1 MISLLNRNN
10 GMLELDMAMGPRD
23 FVQSRLL
30 PFLEEDGW
38 LVCGTNLSSWKFTE
52 VVQRGDSICV
62 TGSDFPGTSLLELL
76 CSENTSEK
84 KFDTS
89 IISILK
95 EVFRGMELILQQ
107 KPDFQFFGPAQIL
120 VERDASKVKLL
131 FLPPTL
137 FKRAI
142 ESRPSQEQGQ
152 LSGCYCNPQLQ
163 GAEAVAFTQGVYL
176 YQGLSG
182 QLPFS
187 QLEEGQRMED
197 YRDKNFIPLEFLVPD
212 ISSQV
217 AASVNNNLQLGN
229 SVTTKNKFKLQQIIK
244 DKTGEAPP
252 TRESVLLH
260 SMVVAEEAN
269 LLELSQKAESTE
281 FIQRRESYQ
290 QQQEKELHR
299 KRFIKKYS
307 TWIKVALAVV
317 AVGIAACISG
327 IKDWRNEFVSTG
339 LNPAQVCG
347 VLYTALDEQNLV
359 MAKAMCTGSGTE
371 EFQERLSNFF
381 IANRMR
387 TGMNPMSLALT
398 PSQWIQ
404 YLYQQEELAQQATQE
419 SSSPFQQR
427 EIWIYGVTN
436 FHLEM
441 PQLPEKSSS
450 QLPVQAS
457 SRLPVYPPLR
467 KDKLQPVDAS
477 AGEKLQA
484 VATYS
489 LVYSDGLE
497 QLQLE
502 HHRDSLTLEYKKQS
516 WQVVSVEQDF
526 YNEMVEQSQIQGD
539 FIQLLKDF
547 QQENAEGQV
556 LQENLTNQL
565 LQENATNQLLQEN
578 AENRLLQENVTKQ
591 LLQAYPWL
599 GSL

>member
-23 FVQSRLL
+23 FAQSRLL
-30 PFLEEDGW
+30 PFLEEEGW

-62 TGSDFPGTSLLELL
+62 TGSDFLGTSLLELL
-76 CSENTSEK
+76 CDKNSSEK
-84 KFDTS
+84 NSNKS

-120 VERDASKVKLL
+120 VERDVSEVKLL
-131 FLPPTL
+131 FLSPTL

-142 ESRPSQEQGQ
+142 ESRPSQERSQ
-152 LSGCYCNPQLQ
+152 LAGCYCNPQLQ
-163 GAEAVAFTQGVYL
+163 GTEAVAFSQGVYL
-176 YQGLSG
+176 YQDLSG
-182 QLPFS
+182 QLPFP
-187 QLEEGQRMED
+187 QREEELRWAD
-197 YRDKNFIPLEFLVPD
+197 YRDNNFMPLEFLVPD

-252 TRESVLLH
+252 TRKPVLLH
-260 SMVVAEEAN
+260 SVVAAEEAH
-269 LLELSQKAESTE
+269 LLELSQKAESIE

-290 QQQEKELHR
+290 QQLNKELHR

-339 LNPAQVCG
+339 LTPAQVCG

-359 MAKAMCTGSGTE
+359 MAKAMCTGSGTK

-404 YLYQQEELAQQATQE
+404 YLYQQEELAQQGTQE
-419 SSSPFQQR
+419 NATAFQQR

-441 PQLPEKSSS
+441 PQLSEKSSS

-467 KDKLQPVDAS
+467 KDKPQPVDAS
-477 AGEKLQA
+477 LGEKLQA

-489 LVYSDGLE
+489 LIYSDGLE
-497 QLQLE
+497 LLQVE
-502 HHRDSLTLEYKKQS
+502 HHRDNLTLEFIKGS
-516 WQVVSVEQDF
+516 WKVVSVEQEF
-526 YNEMVEQSQIQGD
+526 NNEMVERSQIPGD
-539 FIQLLKDF
+539 FIQL
-547 QQENAEGQV
+547 
-556 LQENLTNQL
+556 
-565 LQENATNQLLQEN
+565 
-578 AENRLLQENVTKQ
+578 
-591 LLQAYPWL
+591 
-599 GSL
+599 

>member
-1 MISLLNRNN
+1 MISLLNRND
-10 GMLELDMAMGPRD
+10 GKLELDMAMGPRD
-23 FVQSRLL
+23 FAQSRLL

-38 LVCGTNLSSWKFTE
+38 IVCGTSLSSWKFTE
-52 VVQRGDSICV
+52 VIQQGDSIYV
-62 TGSDFPGTSLLELL
+62 TGSDFLGTSLLELL
-76 CSENTSEK
+76 CDKNSSEK
-84 KFDTS
+84 NSDTS

-95 EVFRGMELILQQ
+95 EVFRGMELLLQQ
-107 KPDFQFFGPAQIL
+107 NPDFQFLGPAQIL
-120 VERDASKVKLL
+120 VERDASEVKLL

-163 GAEAVAFTQGVYL
+163 SAEAVAFSQGVYL
-176 YQGLSG
+176 YKGLSG
-182 QLPFS
+182 QLPFP
-187 QLEEGQRMED
+187 QREEELRWAD
-197 YRDKNFIPLEFLVPD
+197 YRDKNFMPLEFLVPGLP
-212 ISSQV
+212 SQV
-217 AASVNNNLQLGN
+217 ADAVNNNLQLGT
-229 SVTTKNKFKLQQIIK
+229 SLTAKKKNTLQ
-244 DKTGEAPP
+244 DKIMEKKAAPRKP
-252 TRESVLLH
+252 VLLH
-260 SMVVAEEAN
+260 SMVAAEEPN
-269 LLELSQKAESTE
+269 LLRLSTQTESTE

-299 KRFIKKYS
+299 KRFIRRYS
-307 TWIKVALAVV
+307 TWIKIAFVVV
-317 AVGIAACISG
+317 AVGIVACISG

-339 LNPAQVCG
+339 LSPAQVCG

-359 MAKAMCTGSGTE
+359 MAKAMCTGSETK

-387 TGMNPMSLALT
+387 TGMDPMSLALT

-436 FHLEM
+436 FHLEI
-441 PQLPEKSSS
+441 PQLSEKALS

-497 QLQLE
+497 QLQVE
-502 HHRDSLTLEYKKQS
+502 HHRDSLTLEFIKEG

-547 QQENAEGQV
+547 QQENE
-556 LQENLTNQL
+556 ENQL
-565 LQENATNQLLQEN
+565 LPENA
-578 AENRLLQENVTKQ
+578 TKQ

>member
-1 MISLLNRNN
+1 MISLLNRND
-10 GMLELDMAMGPRD
+10 GKLELDMAMGPRD
-23 FVQSRLL
+23 FAQSRLL

-38 LVCGTNLSSWKFTE
+38 IVCGTSLSSWKFTE
-52 VVQRGDSICV
+52 VIQQGDSIYV
-62 TGSDFPGTSLLELL
+62 TGSDFPGTSLLEFL
-76 CSENTSEK
+76 CDKNSSK
-84 KFDTS
+84 KNSDTS

-95 EVFRGMELILQQ
+95 EVFRGMELVLQQ
-107 KPDFQFFGPAQIL
+107 KPEFQLFGPAQIL
-120 VERDASKVKLL
+120 VERDASEVKLL

-163 GAEAVAFTQGVYL
+163 GAEAVAFSQGVYL

-182 QLPFS
+182 QLPFP

-229 SVTTKNKFKLQQIIK
+229 SVTTKNKFKLQQIIT

-252 TRESVLLH
+252 TREPVLLH
-260 SMVVAEEAN
+260 SMVVAEETN

-290 QQQEKELHR
+290 QQQEKKLHR

-307 TWIKVALAVV
+307 TWIKVAFAVV

-327 IKDWRNEFVSTG
+327 IKDWHNEFVSTG
-339 LNPAQVCG
+339 LSPAQVCG

-359 MAKAMCTGSGTE
+359 MAKAMCTGSETE

-404 YLYQQEELAQQATQE
+404 YLAQQATQE

-436 FHLEM
+436 FHLEI
-441 PQLPEKSSS
+441 PQLSEKALS
-450 QLPVQAS
+450 Q
-457 SRLPVYPPLR
+457 LPVYPPLR
-467 KDKLQPVDAS
+467 KDKLRLAEGKE
-477 AGEKLQA
+477 GEKLQA

-489 LVYSDGLE
+489 LVYSDGLDS
-497 QLQLE
+497 LQVE

-516 WQVVSVEQDF
+516 WQVVSVEQEF
-526 YNEMVEQSQIQGD
+526 NNEMIERSQIEKD
-539 FIQLLKDF
+539 FTQLLKEL
-547 QQENAEGQV
+547 QQENE
-556 LQENLTNQL
+556 ENQL
-565 LQENATNQLLQEN
+565 LQENEENQLLPENPTKQLLQEN
-578 AENRLLQENVTKQ
+578 ATKQ

>member
-10 GMLELDMAMGPRD
+10 GTLELDMAMGPRD
-23 FVQSRLL
+23 FAQSRLL

-38 LVCGTNLSSWKFTE
+38 LVCGTRLSSWKFTE

-76 CSENTSEK
+76 SNDSTLYDK
-84 KFDTS
+84 NVDNS

-95 EVFRGMELILQQ
+95 EVFRGMELILQHQ
-107 KPDFQFFGPAQIL
+107 PSFQFFGPAQIL
-120 VERDASKVKLL
+120 VEKGSAEVTLL

-137 FKRAI
+137 FKRAV
-142 ESRPSQEQGQ
+142 ESRPSQERSQ
-152 LSGCYCNPQLQ
+152 LAGCYCNPQLQ
-163 GAEAVAFTQGVYL
+163 GPEAVAFSQAVYL
-176 YQGLSG
+176 YQGLGG
-182 QLPFS
+182 QLPFP

-197 YRDKNFIPLEFLVPD
+197 YRDKNFLPLEFLVPG
-212 ISSQV
+212 ISFQV
-217 AASVNNNLQLGN
+217 AAAVNNNLQLGS
-229 SVTTKNKFKLQQIIK
+229 SVTAKNTFKLKQLIK
-244 DKTGEAPP
+244 DKTGETTA
-252 TRESVLLH
+252 TREPVLLH
-260 SMVVAEEAN
+260 SVVVTEEAH
-269 LLELSQKAESTE
+269 LLELSQKAETQE

-299 KRFIKKYS
+299 KRFIRRYS

-339 LNPAQVCG
+339 LSPAQVCG

-359 MAKAMCTGSGTE
+359 MAKAMCTGSETK
-371 EFQERLSNFF
+371 EFQDRLSNFF

-387 TGMNPMSLALT
+387 TGMEPTALAVT
-398 PSQWIQ
+398 PNQWVQ
-404 YLYQQEELAQQATQE
+404 YLAQQATQE

-436 FHLEM
+436 FHLEI
-441 PQLPEKSSS
+441 PQLSEKALS

-457 SRLPVYPPLR
+457 SRLPMYPPLR
-467 KDKLQPVDAS
+467 KDKLRLVEGKE
-477 AGEKLQA
+477 GEKLQA

-489 LVYSDGLE
+489 LVYSDGLDS
-497 QLQLE
+497 LQVE

-516 WQVVSVEQDF
+516 WQVVSVEQAF
-526 YNEMVEQSQIQGD
+526 NNEMVERSQIEKD
-539 FIQLLKDF
+539 FTQLLKEL
-547 QQENAEGQV
+547 QQENAEK
-556 LQENLTNQL
+556 QL
-565 LQENATNQLLQEN
+565 LQENPEKQLLPEN
-578 AENRLLQENVTKQ
+578 ATKH

>member
-1 MISLLNRNN
+1 MISLLNRND
-10 GMLELDMAMGPRD
+10 GKRELDMAMGPRD
-23 FVQSRLL
+23 FAQSRLL

-38 LVCGTNLSSWKFTE
+38 IVCGTSLSSWKFTE
-52 VVQRGDSICV
+52 VIQQGDSIYV

-76 CSENTSEK
+76 CDKNSSEK
-84 KFDTS
+84 NSDTS

-95 EVFRGMELILQQ
+95 EVFRGMELVVQQ
-107 KPDFQFFGPAQIL
+107 KPDFQLFGPAQIL
-120 VERDASKVKLL
+120 VEKEKDSAETRLL

-163 GAEAVAFTQGVYL
+163 GAEAVAFSQGVYL

-182 QLPFS
+182 QLPFP

-244 DKTGEAPP
+244 DKTGEATP
-252 TRESVLLH
+252 TREPVLLH

-281 FIQRRESYQ
+281 FIQRRENYQ

-299 KRFIKKYS
+299 KRFIRRYS

-339 LNPAQVCG
+339 LSPAQVCG

-359 MAKAMCTGSGTE
+359 MAKAMCTGSETK
-371 EFQERLSNFF
+371 EFQDRLSNFF

-404 YLYQQEELAQQATQE
+404 YLYQQVELAQQGTQE
-419 SSSPFQQR
+419 NATAFQQR
-427 EIWIYGVTN
+427 EIWIYGITN

-457 SRLPVYPPLR
+457 SPFPVYPPLR
-467 KDKLQPVDAS
+467 KDKLRLVE
-477 AGEKLQA
+477 GKEEEKLQA

-489 LVYSDGLE
+489 LVYSDGLDS
-497 QLQLE
+497 LQVE

-516 WQVVSVEQDF
+516 WQVVSVEQEF
-526 YNEMVEQSQIQGD
+526 NNEMVEQSQIQGD
-539 FIQLLKDF
+539 FIQLLKDL
-547 QQENAEGQV
+547 QQENTE
-556 LQENLTNQL
+556 TQL
-565 LQENATNQLLQEN
+565 LQETATNQLLPEN
-578 AENRLLQENVTKQ
+578 ATKH

>member
-1 MISLLNRNN
+1 MISLLNRND
-10 GMLELDMAMGPRD
+10 GKLELDMAMGPRD
-23 FVQSRLL
+23 FAQSRLL

-38 LVCGTNLSSWKFTE
+38 IVCGTSLSSWKFTE
-52 VVQRGDSICV
+52 VIQQGDSICV

-76 CSENTSEK
+76 CDKNSSEK
-84 KFDTS
+84 NADTS

-95 EVFRGMELILQQ
+95 EVFRGMELLLQQ
-107 KPDFQFFGPAQIL
+107 NPDFQFLGPAQIL
-120 VERDASKVKLL
+120 VERDASEVKLL

-163 GAEAVAFTQGVYL
+163 GAEAVAFSQGVYL
-176 YQGLSG
+176 YKALSG
-182 QLPFS
+182 QLPFP
-187 QLEEGQRMED
+187 QQEEELRWAD
-197 YRDKNFIPLEFLVPD
+197 YRDKNFMPLEFLVPGLP
-212 ISSQV
+212 SQV
-217 AASVNNNLQLGN
+217 ADAVNNNLQLGT
-229 SVTTKNKFKLQQIIK
+229 SLTAKKKNTLQ
-244 DKTGEAPP
+244 DKIMEKKAAPRKP
-252 TRESVLLH
+252 VLLH
-260 SMVVAEEAN
+260 SMVAAEEPN
-269 LLELSQKAESTE
+269 LLRLSTQTESTE

-299 KRFIKKYS
+299 KRFIRRYS
-307 TWIKVALAVV
+307 TWIKIAFVVV
-317 AVGIAACISG
+317 AVGIVACISG

-339 LNPAQVCG
+339 LSPAQVCG

-359 MAKAMCTGSGTE
+359 MAKAMCTGSETK

-398 PSQWIQ
+398 PSQWVQ
-404 YLYQQEELAQQATQE
+404 YLAQQATQE

-436 FHLEM
+436 FHLEI
-441 PQLPEKSSS
+441 PQLSEKALS

-497 QLQLE
+497 QLQVE
-502 HHRDSLTLEYKKQS
+502 HHRDSLTLEFIKEG
-516 WQVVSVEQDF
+516 WQVVAVEQEF
-526 YNEMVEQSQIQGD
+526 NNEMVEQSQIQGD
-539 FIQLLKDF
+539 FIQLLKEL
-547 QQENAEGQV
+547 QQENE
-556 LQENLTNQL
+556 ENQL
-565 LQENATNQLLQEN
+565 LPENA
-578 AENRLLQENVTKQ
+578 TKQ

>member
-23 FVQSRLL
+23 FAQSRLL

-62 TGSDFPGTSLLELL
+62 TGSDFLGTSLLELL

-120 VERDASKVKLL
+120 VERDASEVKLL

-163 GAEAVAFTQGVYL
+163 GAEAVAFSQGVYL

-182 QLPFS
+182 QLPFP

-217 AASVNNNLQLGN
+217 AASVNNNLQLGT
-229 SVTTKNKFKLQQIIK
+229 SLTAKKKNTLQ
-244 DKTGEAPP
+244 DKIMDKKAAPCEP
-252 TRESVLLH
+252 VLLH

-339 LNPAQVCG
+339 LSPAQVCG

-441 PQLPEKSSS
+441 PQLSEKALS

-497 QLQLE
+497 QLQVE
-502 HHRDSLTLEYKKQS
+502 HHRDSLTLEYEKQS

-556 LQENLTNQL
+556 LQD
-565 LQENATNQLLQEN
+565 NATN
-578 AENRLLQENVTKQ
+578 Q

>member
-1 MISLLNRNN
+1 MISLLNRND
-10 GMLELDMAMGPRD
+10 GKLELDMAMSPRD
-23 FVQSRLL
+23 FAKSHLL

-38 LVCGTNLSSWKFTE
+38 IVCGTSLSSWKFTE
-52 VVQRGDSICV
+52 VIQQGDSIYV
-62 TGSDFPGTSLLELL
+62 TGSDFLVTSLLELL
-76 CSENTSEK
+76 YDKNSSDKNSN
-84 KFDTS
+84 TS

-95 EVFRGMELILQQ
+95 EIFRGMELVVQQ
-107 KPDFQFFGPAQIL
+107 KPEFQLFGPAQIL
-120 VERDASKVKLL
+120 VEKEKDSAETRLL

-142 ESRPSQEQGQ
+142 ESRSVQEQGQ
-152 LSGCYCNPQLQ
+152 ILGCYCNPQLQ
-163 GAEAVAFTQGVYL
+163 GTAAVAFSQGVYL
-176 YQGLSG
+176 YKGLSG
-182 QLPFS
+182 QLPFPE
-187 QLEEGQRMED
+187 LEEELRWAD
-197 YRDKNFIPLEFLVPD
+197 YRDKNFMPLEFLVPGLP
-212 ISSQV
+212 SQV
-217 AASVNNNLQLGN
+217 ADAVNNNLQLGT
-229 SVTTKNKFKLQQIIK
+229 SLTAKKKNTLQ
-244 DKTGEAPP
+244 DKIMEKKAAPRKP
-252 TRESVLLH
+252 VLLH

-290 QQQEKELHR
+290 LQQKKQLHR

-317 AVGIAACISG
+317 AVGMVACISG

-339 LNPAQVCG
+339 LSPAQVCG

-359 MAKAMCTGSGTE
+359 MAKAMCTGSGTK

-387 TGMNPMSLALT
+387 TGMNPTALAVT
-398 PSQWIQ
+398 PSQWVQ
-404 YLYQQEELAQQATQE
+404 YLAQQETQE
-419 SSSPFQQR
+419 HAPDFQQR
-427 EIWIYGVTN
+427 ELWIYGVTN
-436 FHLEM
+436 LHLEI
-441 PQLPEKSSS
+441 PQLPEEALS
-450 QLPVQAS
+450 Q
-457 SRLPVYPPLR
+457 LPVYPPLR
-467 KDKLQPVDAS
+467 KDKRRLLEGKE
-477 AGEKLQA
+477 GEQLQA

-489 LVYSDGLE
+489 LVYSDGLDS
-497 QLQLE
+497 LQVE

-556 LQENLTNQL
+556 LQD
-565 LQENATNQLLQEN
+565 NATN
-578 AENRLLQENVTKQ
+578 Q

-599 GSL
+599 GNL

>member
-23 FVQSRLL
+23 FAQSRLL

-52 VVQRGDSICV
+52 VVQRGDSISV

-76 CSENTSEK
+76 YDKNSSEK
-84 KFDTS
+84 NSNTS

-120 VERDASKVKLL
+120 VERDASEVKLL

-163 GAEAVAFTQGVYL
+163 GTEAVAFSQGVYL

-182 QLPFS
+182 QLPFP
-187 QLEEGQRMED
+187 QREEELRWAD
-197 YRDKNFIPLEFLVPD
+197 YRDKNFMPLEFLVPD

-229 SVTTKNKFKLQQIIK
+229 SVTTKNTLKLQQIIK
-244 DKTGEAPP
+244 DKTGEATP
-252 TRESVLLH
+252 TREPVLLH

-299 KRFIKKYS
+299 KRFIRKYS

-339 LNPAQVCG
+339 LSPAQVCS

-387 TGMNPMSLALT
+387 TGMNPMALALT

-404 YLYQQEELAQQATQE
+404 YLYQQEELAQQGTQE
-419 SSSPFQQR
+419 NATAFQQR
-427 EIWIYGVTN
+427 EIWIYGITN

-441 PQLPEKSSS
+441 PLLPEKSSS

-457 SRLPVYPPLR
+457 SPLPVYPPLR

-497 QLQLE
+497 QLQVE
-502 HHRDSLTLEYKKQS
+502 HHRDSLTLEFIKEG

-526 YNEMVEQSQIQGD
+526 YNEMVEQSQIEKD
-539 FIQLLKDF
+539 FTQLLKEL
-547 QQENAEGQV
+547 QQENE
-556 LQENLTNQL
+556 ENQL
-565 LQENATNQLLQEN
+565 LPENPEKQLLPEN
-578 AENRLLQENVTKQ
+578 TTKQLLQENVTKQ

>member
-23 FVQSRLL
+23 FAQSRLL

-84 KFDTS
+84 KFDTT
-89 IISILK
+89 IISILE

-120 VERDASKVKLL
+120 VERDASEVKLL

-163 GAEAVAFTQGVYL
+163 GAEAVAFSQGVYL

-182 QLPFS
+182 QLPFPEP
-187 QLEEGQRMED
+187 EEELRQAD
-197 YRDKNFIPLEFLVPD
+197 YRDKNFMPLEFLVPGLP
-212 ISSQV
+212 SQV
-217 AASVNNNLQLGN
+217 ADAVNNNLQLGTSLITKKKN
-229 SVTTKNKFKLQQIIK
+229 TLQNKSKDTKAVTPC
-244 DKTGEAPP
+244 EP
-252 TRESVLLH
+252 VLLH
-260 SMVVAEEAN
+260 SVMVAEEPN
-269 LLELSQKAESTE
+269 LLHPSTQTESTE

-290 QQQEKELHR
+290 LQQEKQLR
-299 KRFIKKYS
+299 QQRFIRRYS

-317 AVGIAACISG
+317 AVGMVACISG

-339 LNPAQVCG
+339 LSPAQVCG

-359 MAKAMCTGSGTE
+359 MAKAMCNGSETKT
-371 EFQERLSNFF
+371 FQDRLSNFF

-387 TGMNPMSLALT
+387 TGMNPTALAVT
-398 PSQWIQ
+398 PSQWVQ
-404 YLYQQEELAQQATQE
+404 YLAQQATQE

-436 FHLEM
+436 FHLEIS
-441 PQLPEKSSS
+441 QLPEEA
-450 QLPVQAS
+450 L

-489 LVYSDGLE
+489 LVYSDGLDS
-497 QLQLE
+497 LQVE

-556 LQENLTNQL
+556 LQD
-565 LQENATNQLLQEN
+565 NATKQ
-578 AENRLLQENVTKQ
+578 LLQENVTKQ

>member
-1 MISLLNRNN
+1 MISLLNRND
-10 GMLELDMAMGPRD
+10 GKLELDMAMGPRD
-23 FVQSRLL
+23 FAQSRLL

-38 LVCGTNLSSWKFTE
+38 IVCGTSLSSWKFTE
-52 VVQRGDSICV
+52 VIQQGDSIYV
-62 TGSDFPGTSLLELL
+62 TGSDFSGTSLLELL
-76 CSENTSEK
+76 YDKNSSEK
-84 KFDTS
+84 NSNTS

-107 KPDFQFFGPAQIL
+107 KPEFQLFGPAQIL
-120 VERDASKVKLL
+120 VEKEKDSAETRLL

-142 ESRPSQEQGQ
+142 ESRSVQEQGQ
-152 LSGCYCNPQLQ
+152 LLGCYCNPQLQ
-163 GAEAVAFTQGVYL
+163 GTEAMAFSQGVYL
-176 YQGLSG
+176 YKGLSG
-182 QLPFS
+182 QLPFP
-187 QLEEGQRMED
+187 QREEELRWAD
-197 YRDKNFIPLEFLVPD
+197 YRDKNFMPLEFLVPGLP
-212 ISSQV
+212 SQV
-217 AASVNNNLQLGN
+217 ADAVNNNLQLGT
-229 SVTTKNKFKLQQIIK
+229 SLTAKKKNTLQ
-244 DKTGEAPP
+244 DKIMDKKAAPRKP
-252 TRESVLLH
+252 VLLH
-260 SMVVAEEAN
+260 SIVAAEEPN
-269 LLELSQKAESTE
+269 LLSLSTQTESTE

-339 LNPAQVCG
+339 LSPAQVCG

-359 MAKAMCTGSGTE
+359 MAKAMCTGSETK

-387 TGMNPMSLALT
+387 TGMDPTALAVT
-398 PSQWIQ
+398 PNQWVQ
-404 YLYQQEELAQQATQE
+404 YLAQQATQE

-436 FHLEM
+436 FHLEI
-441 PQLPEKSSS
+441 PQLSEKALS
-450 QLPVQAS
+450 Q
-457 SRLPVYPPLR
+457 LPVYPPLR
-467 KDKLQPVDAS
+467 KDKLRLVEGKE
-477 AGEKLQA
+477 GEKLQA

-489 LVYSDGLE
+489 LVYSDGLDS
-497 QLQLE
+497 LQVE

-516 WQVVSVEQDF
+516 WQVVFVEQEF
-526 YNEMVEQSQIQGD
+526 NNEMVERSQIEKD
-539 FIQLLKDF
+539 FTQLLKEL
-547 QQENAEGQV
+547 QQENEENQL
-556 LQENLTNQL
+556 LQETPTKQL
-565 LQENATNQLLQEN
+565 LQENAT
-578 AENRLLQENVTKQ
+578 KH

>member
-1 MISLLNRNN
+1 MISLLNRND
-10 GMLELDMAMGPRD
+10 GKLELDMAMGPRD
-23 FVQSRLL
+23 FAQSRLL

-38 LVCGTNLSSWKFTE
+38 IVCGTSLSSWKFTE
-52 VVQRGDSICV
+52 VIQQGDSIYV
-62 TGSDFPGTSLLELL
+62 TGSDFPGTSLLEFLYDKN
-76 CSENTSEK
+76 SSEK
-84 KFDTS
+84 NSDTS

-95 EVFRGMELILQQ
+95 EVFRGMELVLQQ
-107 KPDFQFFGPAQIL
+107 KPEFQLFGPAQIL
-120 VERDASKVKLL
+120 VEKEKDSAETRLL
-131 FLPPTL
+131 FLPSTL

-142 ESRPSQEQGQ
+142 ESHTEQEQGQ

-163 GAEAVAFTQGVYL
+163 GTEAVAFNQGVYL
-176 YQGLSG
+176 YKALSG
-182 QLPFS
+182 QLPFP
-187 QLEEGQRMED
+187 QREEELRWTE
-197 YRDKNFIPLEFLVPD
+197 YRDKNFMPLEFLVPGLP
-212 ISSQV
+212 SQV
-217 AASVNNNLQLGN
+217 ADAVNNNLQLGT
-229 SVTTKNKFKLQQIIK
+229 SLTAKKKNTLQ
-244 DKTGEAPP
+244 DKIMEKKAAPRKP
-252 TRESVLLH
+252 VLLH
-260 SMVVAEEAN
+260 SMVAAEEPN
-269 LLELSQKAESTE
+269 LLRLSTQTESTD

-290 QQQEKELHR
+290 QQQEKKLHR

-339 LNPAQVCG
+339 LSPAQVCG

-387 TGMNPMSLALT
+387 TGMDPTALAVT
-398 PSQWIQ
+398 PSQWVQ
-404 YLYQQEELAQQATQE
+404 YLAQQATQE

-436 FHLEM
+436 FHLEI
-441 PQLPEKSSS
+441 PQLSEKALS

-467 KDKLQPVDAS
+467 KDKLRLVEGKE
-477 AGEKLQA
+477 GEKLQA

-489 LVYSDGLE
+489 LVYSDGLDS
-497 QLQLE
+497 LQVE

-516 WQVVSVEQDF
+516 WQVVAVEQEF
-526 YNEMVEQSQIQGD
+526 NNEMVERSQIEKD
-539 FIQLLKDF
+539 FTQLLK
-547 QQENAEGQV
+547 E
-556 LQENLTNQL
+556 LQ
-565 LQENATNQLLQEN
+565 QENATNQLLQEN
-578 AENRLLQENVTKQ
+578 EENQLLPENATKH

>member
-23 FVQSRLL
+23 FAQSRLL

-62 TGSDFPGTSLLELL
+62 TGSDFLGTSLLELL
-76 CSENTSEK
+76 CDKNSSEK
-84 KFDTS
+84 NSNTS

-95 EVFRGMELILQQ
+95 EVFRGMELVLQQ
-107 KPDFQFFGPAQIL
+107 KPEFQLFGPAQIL
-120 VERDASKVKLL
+120 VEKEKDSAETRLL

-142 ESRPSQEQGQ
+142 ESRSVQEQGQ
-152 LSGCYCNPQLQ
+152 LLGCYCNPQLQ
-163 GAEAVAFTQGVYL
+163 GTEAMAFSQGVYL
-176 YQGLSG
+176 YKGLNG
-182 QLPFS
+182 QLPFP
-187 QLEEGQRMED
+187 QREEDLRWAD
-197 YRDKNFIPLEFLVPD
+197 YRDKNFMPLEFLVPGLP
-212 ISSQV
+212 SQV
-217 AASVNNNLQLGN
+217 ADAVNNNLQLGT
-229 SVTTKNKFKLQQIIK
+229 SLTAKKKNTLQ
-244 DKTGEAPP
+244 DKIMEKKSAPCKP
-252 TRESVLLH
+252 VLLH
-260 SMVVAEEAN
+260 SIVAAEEPN
-269 LLELSQKAESTE
+269 LLSLSTQTESTE

-339 LNPAQVCG
+339 LSPAQVCG

-497 QLQLE
+497 QLQVE
-502 HHRDSLTLEYKKQS
+502 HHRDSLTLEFIKEG

-547 QQENAEGQV
+547 QQENEENKL
-556 LQENLTNQL
+556 LQENPEKQL
-565 LQENATNQLLQEN
+565 LQENATKQLLQEN
-578 AENRLLQENVTKQ
+578 ATKQ